1 MTSTGVVMLRLAY
14 PSTRLQITDG
24 SLPAQPIIEITRP
37 ASWVRTIAHQ
47 HEQAQQDLRQLY
59 EACGNQF
66 DQADSRIRH
75 IEWGYDTLYRGT
87 LYIYEQAQAQRE
99 ASHDWLQ
106 TELSRTANA
115 YQTFQR
121 QVWEAIVARTTEDN
135 IRRIHQATHV
145 ARLNDAVAF
154 LTEAN
159 NARNHNLTPFV
170 DQVSGWATT
179 QNANTIRLQ
188 EELRAA

>member
-1 MTSTGVVMLRLAY
+1 MTSTDVDMLRLEY

-24 SLPAQPIIEITRP
+24 TVPAQPIIEITRP
-37 ASWVRTIAHQ
+37 ASWVRTIVHQ

-59 EACGNQF
+59 EVCGNQF
-66 DQADSRIRH
+66 DQTDARIRY
-75 IEWGYDTLYRGT
+75 IERAYDTLYRGT

-121 QVWEAIVARTTEDN
+121 QVWEAIVARTTEDDM
-135 IRRIHQATHV
+135 RRIHQATQV

-159 NARNHNLTPFV
+159 TARNHNLTAFA

-179 QNANTIRLQ
+179 
-188 EELRAA
+188 